1 MGGMR
6 ETLRWHGRHITGGM
20 GDTLRWHGR
29 HIMGDTLWV
38 VWETHYGSHETDYVM
53 NIS

>member
-1 MGGMR
+1 MMAWKTHYGGTGD
-6 ETLRWHGRHITGGM
+6 TLWWHGRHITGGM
-20 GDTLRWHGR
+20 GDTLR
-29 HIMGDTLWV
+29 V